1 MKSKLINVPVARTV
15 PMPSENL
22 FKVKSCQADVFAKS
36 IEKGKNLEENG
47 FTMGINDISIKTFVN
62 KIRDQCDS
70 NSTESDK
77 DVKHA

>member
-15 PMPSENL
+15 PMTSENL
-22 FKVKSCQADVFAKS
+22 FKVKSCQNDEFVKS
-36 IEKGKNLEENG
+36 IEKGQKLEESG

-70 NSTESDK
+70 NSTESEK
-77 DVKHA
+77 DVKQS